1 MAHTDKST
9 VLAIAI
15 RDKIIAN
22 KYACGLDPSDFV
34 AYGDHNNVPG
44 GKAIT
49 VASGTKTREL
59 AGVAGPGGR
68 TLNTMEVVISVFY
81 MVVEAEETARLT
93 VDQMA
98 ESVETLLHSDTS
110 MGGLIIHGYVRE
122 WTPGIIYRE
131 TSMFRVVQLHFVG
144 QTKTNVTP

>member
-1 MAHTDKST
+1 MPHTDKST
-9 VLAIAI
+9 VLALAI

-22 KYACGLDPSDFV
+22 KVACGLEADGFV
-34 AYGDHNNVPG
+34 AYGDHNNIPG

-93 VDQMA
+93 VDQIA

-110 MGGLIIHGYVRE
+110 MGGLIIHGFVRE

-144 QTKTNVTP
+144 QTKTNVTS